1 MSNQLVP
8 AGSYHALIHGLK
20 TEGEW
25 CYLHATLL
33 PDGERVRLRIFDNQ
47 IRRLMIALMHQPNL
61 PVSREGGQ
69 VRLEIGLHPK
79 FNNYLAGIERVHVL
93 LPVESDVK
101 LERQLQYSEFEN
113 L

>member
-1 MSNQLVP
+1 MNLVP

-20 TEGEW
+20 IEGEW

-47 IRRLMIALMHQPNL
+47 LRRLMIALMHQPNL
-61 PVSREGGQ
+61 PASREGGQ

-79 FNNYLAGIERVHVL
+79 FGNRLLDLERVD
-93 LPVESDVK
+93 PIPIESDVK
-101 LERQLQYSEFEN
+101 INRPVQYSEFEN